1 MKGDVDYNNAHY
13 LAQNYKEYS
22 TIEDFKVPT
31 LTVKD
36 CSSIQKVFQ
45 IKSGVFFINTPDQ
58 DPDKYQFED
67 GQLEWDTIN
76 PWLQKNE
83 KRNNYLKL
91 YRNKATFE
99 GEQYELM
106 IWHCLRAPEAKVCQ
120 IRKKRGRKAMNK
132 ENMGRST

>member
-45 IKSGVFFINTPDQ
+45 IKSGVFFINTPD
-58 DPDKYQFED
+58 
-67 GQLEWDTIN
+67 
-76 PWLQKNE
+76 
-83 KRNNYLKL
+83 
-91 YRNKATFE
+91 
-99 GEQYELM
+99 
-106 IWHCLRAPEAKVCQ
+106 
-120 IRKKRGRKAMNK
+120 
-132 ENMGRST
+132 